1 MTKIARIPFLANPF
15 VSACLL
21 AIAFAML
28 YAVGIQGV
36 MKAAPLGDDFLVFY
50 RAGGLFLDG
59 IDPWLAL
66 MNSPQPYSYPPH
78 SLSIIAAYNLFP
90 QSVALGLHVVI
101 SLISIAIVCF
111 CANIWFLRIENF
123 RSMTIAQALA
133 LALIIGNPYTATSL
147 YQGQMTLPIMA
158 ALFLSWHFLQ
168 SDRWVIAGLLLGIAT
183 LKPQLS
189 ILYIVWLMLSLNVR
203 VLVVGGLFAA
213 LLIVPGAVMF
223 GIVTPFE
230 SWLTSLHGYSSVA
243 INAPGSDFVVGIESL
258 LAAYGFQPNRLALVA
273 SCLAGVGLLYAYR
286 RHFDPMVTLHALLVL
301 SFTFL
306 YAHDYDYVAVILLW
320 SFGLL
325 IALTA
330 GSMTRLCLY
339 TGMALIFFMPQRLLR
354 DIDIPLVVHS
364 RTLIL
369 VACCLLIMTW
379 SNERGRSAASEN
391 AAIVRRP
398 STRS

>member
-1 MTKIARIPFLANPF
+1 MTKIARIPLFANPF
-15 VSACLL
+15 VSAGLL

-50 RAGGLFLDG
+50 RAGGLFHQG
-59 IDPWLAL
+59 VDPWLTL

-78 SLSIIAAYNLFP
+78 SLSIVAAYNLLP
-90 QSVALGLHVVI
+90 QSLALGLHIVI

-111 CANIWFLRIENF
+111 CANIWFLHIERF
-123 RSMTIAQALA
+123 PSMNIAQALA
-133 LALIIGNPYTATSL
+133 LALIIGNPYMATSL

-189 ILYIVWLMLSLNVR
+189 ILYIVWLILSLNFR
-203 VLVVGGLFAA
+203 VLMVGGLFAA

-223 GIVTPFE
+223 GITAPFE
-230 SWLTSLHGYSSVA
+230 SWLTSLHGYSRIA
-243 INAPGSDFVVGIESL
+243 INAPGSDFVVGIASL
-258 LAAYGFQPNRLALVA
+258 LAAHGFQPNRVVLVG
-273 SCLAGVGLLYAYR
+273 SCLACVGILYAYR
-286 RHFDPMVTLHALLVL
+286 RCFDPMVTLHGLLVI

-325 IALTA
+325 IAMTG
-330 GSMTRLCLY
+330 GSLTRLSLY
-339 TGMALIFFMPQRLLR
+339 GGMALVFFIPQRLLR
-354 DIDIPLVVHS
+354 DFDIPLVVHS

-369 VACCLLIMTW
+369 VAFCLLVMAW
-379 SNERGRSAASEN
+379 SNER
-391 AAIVRRP
+391 RRP
-398 STRS
+398 AV